1 MIIVTKFQ
9 ILVRTGTA
17 GGPEGPPLIFFLR
30 SFSNMPKPYLPYG
43 KQIQKLINDKRLII
57 KDARCSFL
65 SVFGKVRKAGSNPAS
80 PAHKEKAGIQIF
92 SEVSVFFVTIILLL

>member
-1 MIIVTKFQ
+1 
-9 ILVRTGTA
+9 
-17 GGPEGPPLIFFLR
+17 
-30 SFSNMPKPYLPYG
+30 MPKPYLPYG

-80 PAHKEKAGIQIF
+80 PALKEKTGIQIF

>member
-1 MIIVTKFQ
+1 
-9 ILVRTGTA
+9 
-17 GGPEGPPLIFFLR
+17 
-30 SFSNMPKPYLPYG
+30 MPKPYLPYG

-80 PAHKEKAGIQIF
+80 PALKEKTGIQIITG
-92 SEVSVFFVTIILLL
+92 VSVFFVVKNLLL